1 MVAVTG
7 DGTNDAP
14 ALKKS
19 DVGFAMAS
27 GTEIAK
33 EAAGIIMLDDNF
45 KTIVNAV
52 KWGRNIYDCVRKF
65 IQF

>member
-1 MVAVTG
+1 
-7 DGTNDAP
+7 
-14 ALKKS
+14 
-19 DVGFAMAS
+19 MAS

-45 KTIVNAV
+45 HTIVNAV

-65 IQF
+65 I

>member
-1 MVAVTG
+1 
-7 DGTNDAP
+7 
-14 ALKKS
+14 
-19 DVGFAMAS
+19 MAS

-45 KTIVNAV
+45 RTIVNAV

-65 IQF
+65 I

>member
-1 MVAVTG
+1 
-7 DGTNDAP
+7 
-14 ALKKS
+14 
-19 DVGFAMAS
+19 MAS

-45 KTIVNAV
+45 YTIVNAV

-65 IQF
+65 I